1 MDNAEKFDA
10 WAIVEAM
17 GFKKLAGHVTEQSIA
32 GTSLIRVDVPEVV
45 AGDRT
50 YPAYSKLI
58 GAGSIY
64 MITPT
69 DEATARKA
77 AKVLAAQTDPLPLYI
92 PPDQKQLPAPTAP
105 GPDDDFDNIVDDHCD
120 ICGEFESE
128 CSCVDDDAADD
139 DEDPDRPGYYRDGT
153 VIDPEVMESPE
164 GATS

>member
-32 GTSLIRVDVPEVV
+32 GASLIRVDVPEVV
-45 AGDRT
+45 IGDRT

-69 DEATARKA
+69 DEDTARKA
-77 AKVLAAQTDPLPLYI
+77 AKVLAQGNDPIPVYI
-92 PPDQKQLPAPTAP
+92 PPEPKQLRPQPTTS
-105 GPDDDFDNIVDDHCD
+105 IMSSTITED
-120 ICGEFESE
+120 I
-128 CSCVDDDAADD
+128 
-139 DEDPDRPGYYRDGT
+139 
-153 VIDPEVMESPE
+153 
-164 GATS
+164 

>member
-1 MDNAEKFDA
+1 MDTAEKFDA

-17 GFKKLAGHVTEQSIA
+17 GFKKLAGHVTEQAIA
-32 GTSLIRVDVPEVV
+32 GASLIRVDVPEVV
-45 AGDRT
+45 VGDRT

-69 DEATARKA
+69 DEETARKA
-77 AKVLAAQTDPLPLYI
+77 AKVLAQGNDPIPVYI
-92 PPDQKQLPAPTAP
+92 PPEPKQLRAAA
-105 GPDDDFDNIVDDHCD
+105 DDFDNVVDNHCD

-128 CSCVDDDAADD
+128 CSCSEDDE
-139 DEDPDRPGYYRDGT
+139 EDPDRPGYYRNGT
-153 VIDPEVMESPE
+153 VIDPVVMEPAE